1 MNLVTNS
8 NNIIRQRALTD
19 LEMLS
24 KWDSNNG
31 VQMMMLP
38 QFHSWLL
45 DLLMPYQEILSK
57 NKGKLSEQ
65 AMAVYDIGCKL
76 HTHLLKNSCINSEE
90 EAYKKIN
97 FVARWPQIVH
107 NQVTDKIKGRQ
118 EKDVET
124 AQILSRLLICQL
136 INHIKDEL

>member
-1 MNLVTNS
+1 
-8 NNIIRQRALTD
+8 
-19 LEMLS
+19 
-24 KWDSNNG
+24 
-31 VQMMMLP
+31 
-38 QFHSWLL
+38 
-45 DLLMPYQEILSK
+45 MPYQEILSK
-57 NKGKLSEQ
+57 NQGKLSEQ

-107 NQVTDKIKGRQ
+107 NQVKDKIKGRQ